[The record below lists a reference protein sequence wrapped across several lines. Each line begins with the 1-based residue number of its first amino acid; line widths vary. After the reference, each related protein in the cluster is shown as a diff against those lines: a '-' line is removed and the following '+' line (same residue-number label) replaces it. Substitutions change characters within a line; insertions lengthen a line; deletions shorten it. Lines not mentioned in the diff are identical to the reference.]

1 MAFDFSQS
9 INDGLAY
16 GAEKLKIKDEIN
28 SILNDFCSSLQEILK
43 KETGRPIT
51 VYKGYKEI
59 KEKQSM
65 MAALHFAEPQIVD
78 RYYGV
83 FISANSYNHEYLIF
97 KYEIN
102 EASGYPCS
110 IKYSSKN
117 VTCNSDADLAG
128 CLEKMVKQQG
138 LMIREKVREIELFFS
153 KQDVE

>member
-51 VYKGYKEI
+51 VYKRYKEI

-83 FISANSYNHEYLIF
+83 FISENNYNHEHLIF

-110 IKYSSKN
+110 IKYSGKDIM
-117 VTCNSDADLAG
+117 CNSDADLTG
-128 CLEKMVKQQG
+128 SLEKMVKYQG
-138 LMIREKVREIELFFS
+138 LMIREKVREIESFFS
-153 KQDVE
+153 KQDTE